1 MCLRHMPDPYYSLKI
16 LDEITNKDSIVIIDE
31 SEFMDNICDKINSQQ
46 NTIEDWQHQFQ
57 NSKLYY
63 YSSVH
68 IKYLMNLHS
77 FELIDNYQTVDNK
90 YPTLT
95 QSLLIFKKIKKDKK
109 NYMEEFLKNYQNLK
123 ILHKNSEIFTKFL
136 NNQFLLFSIE

>member
-1 MCLRHMPDPYYSLKI
+1 MPDPYYSLKI

-68 IKYLMNLHS
+68 IKYLMNLYS

-90 YPTLT
+90 YPTLK

-109 NYMEEFLKNYQNLK
+109 NYTEEFLKNYQNLK